1 MATLFGL
8 TTDYVFE
15 IPTDNPIV
23 FPRRIIA
30 VETLEG
36 TDRHDIGSSESDAA
50 FPLSFPMPAD
60 DALALKAQL
69 ASGARLGI
77 SLNDASYEIA
87 VDRFEAR
94 QEPNGLYLA
103 KLDLGVV
110 KKL

>member
-1 MATLFGL
+1 MATIFGL
-8 TTDYVFE
+8 TTDYVLE
-15 IPTDNPIV
+15 IPTDNPIMH
-23 FPRRIIA
+23 PRRVIA

-50 FPLSFPMPAD
+50 FPLSFPMSAD

-87 VDRFEAR
+87 VVGYEAR
-94 QEPNGLYLA
+94 QQANGLYLV